1 MCSLKHGLSNLILT
15 LTGQKLIDW
24 SLNTLH
30 VITFTF
36 FDVFL
41 TFFKIQKRDFLR
53 FLALLHT
60 FSRTMDSTSIRL
72 QFDRAST
79 IRRPS
84 LRP

>member
-36 FDVFL
+36 FDVF
-41 TFFKIQKRDFLR
+41 
-53 FLALLHT
+53 
-60 FSRTMDSTSIRL
+60 
-72 QFDRAST
+72 
-79 IRRPS
+79 
-84 LRP
+84 